1 MSRAYEV
8 QTSTALSRVAAR
20 CAVLLLPIAV
30 LMPWWAPASS
40 KRLVVEFICY
50 LVLAQMWNLL
60 AGYGGLVSIGQQA
73 FLGIG
78 GYTLFALANHA
89 GVDPFLCV
97 PLGGVCAALLAV
109 PSALLLFRL
118 HAGYFAVATW
128 VLAEI
133 FRLVLSNTAFLGG
146 GSGQSLT
153 ALIGTARELRE
164 SVTLWLALG
173 LLLCMVLGTYALLK
187 SRFGLALMA
196 MRDSEMAAASQG
208 VNVRGIKLGV
218 YVLAALGSGL
228 VGALYY
234 SNALRIAPDAA
245 FDVSWT
251 AAIIFIVV
259 IGGIGTL
266 EGPLLGAI
274 LYFVLRELLADYG
287 SWYLITLGTVA
298 VLVMMRWPQG
308 IWGLV
313 QSRYG
318 VHLFALQRRL
328 HMAETLESGTS
339 STSTTE
345 NLHA

>member
-1 MSRAYEV
+1 
-8 QTSTALSRVAAR
+8 VAAT
-20 CAVLLLPIAV
+20 CALLLLPIAA

-40 KRLVVEFICY
+40 MRLVVEFICY

-73 FLGIG
+73 FVGVG
-78 GYTLFALANHA
+78 GYILFALANHA
-89 GVDPFLCV
+89 GIDPFLSV
-97 PLGGVCAALLAV
+97 PLGGVGAALLAI
-109 PSALLLFRL
+109 PCALLLFRL
-118 HAGYFAVATW
+118 QAAYFAVATW

-133 FRLVLSNTAFLGG
+133 LRLLLANNTLLGG

-153 ALIGTARELRE
+153 ALIGTSRELRE

-173 LLLCMVLGTYALLK
+173 LLLCMLLAALALLR

-196 MRDSEMAAASQG
+196 MRDSETAAASQG

-218 YVLAALGSGL
+218 YVLAALGTGL

-234 SNALRIAPDAA
+234 LNALRIAPDAA

-266 EGPLLGAI
+266 EGPILGAI

-287 SWYLITLGTVA
+287 SWYLITLGAVA
-298 VLVMMRWPQG
+298 VLVMMYWPQG

-318 VHLFALQRRL
+318 VHLFPVQHRLLQ
-328 HMAETLESGTS
+328 AEPPEPSVEPGTS
-339 STSTTE
+339 PPSTTE
-345 NLHA
+345 NPHA